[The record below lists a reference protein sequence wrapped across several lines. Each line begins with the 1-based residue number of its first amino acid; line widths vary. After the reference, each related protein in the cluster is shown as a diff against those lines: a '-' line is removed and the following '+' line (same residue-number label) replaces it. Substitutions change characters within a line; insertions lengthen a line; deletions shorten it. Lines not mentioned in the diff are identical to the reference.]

1 MGDFKMG
8 SKTVMS
14 QSGTSNP
21 TWGANAP
28 TGTMIY
34 IGETRIT
41 SAGSSHTVS
50 DWTKTGNGTAS
61 QNLDIT
67 IPAATVA
74 KFSKIY
80 VYKV

>member
-28 TGTMIY
+28 TGAIVQVKNSYVNAASNVFNVSSEPSGTS
-34 IGETRIT
+34 GGQNFVAPSTALSVNIT
-41 SAGSSHTVS
+41 HKA
-50 DWTKTGNGTAS
+50 
-61 QNLDIT
+61 
-67 IPAATVA
+67 
-74 KFSKIY
+74 
-80 VYKV
+80 

>member
-28 TGTMIY
+28 TGCI
-34 IGETRIT
+34 IQ
-41 SAGSSHTVS
+41 VV
-50 DWTKTGNGTAS
+50 
-61 QNLDIT
+61 QNSTEVIL
-67 IPAATVA
+67 VQ
-74 KFSKIY
+74 FYKI
-80 VYKV
+80 